1 MSELISEPVVILA
14 AACTLLILGMFAGCL
29 LNGLFQQRYDR
40 RQADEWRRDV

>member
-1 MSELISEPVVILA
+1 MSENLTDPVVILA